1 MYEKVPN
8 EPSVLVNTIMKAFE
22 KIRLRSDFP
31 SDILNYFLVK
41 NLKISRFY
49 LISKIHKCLH
59 NAPDRQISNT
69 DFCIGNMDAF
79 LDYHLQPLAQKV
91 KYYIKETNRF

>member
-1 MYEKVPN
+1 MVVWDRKHYLKKSYKRIEEREMYEKVPN

-22 KIRLRSDFP
+22 KIRLRSDLP

-59 NAPDRQISNT
+59 NVPDR
-69 DFCIGNMDAF
+69 
-79 LDYHLQPLAQKV
+79 
-91 KYYIKETNRF
+91 